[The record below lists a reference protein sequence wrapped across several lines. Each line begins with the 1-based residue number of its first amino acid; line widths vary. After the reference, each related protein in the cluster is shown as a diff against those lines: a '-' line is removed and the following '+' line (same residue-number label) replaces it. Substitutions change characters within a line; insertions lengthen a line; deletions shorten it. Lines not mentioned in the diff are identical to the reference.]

1 MPTFASDEWIA
12 LLDEAARDD
21 DGIRSATTDAA
32 ITIEQVLTDGAS
44 WHMVI
49 DHGDVRVRAGR
60 ATASTVTFTQDRAT
74 AAAIARGDDSAQ
86 AAFLRGDLRVGGDI
100 GALVAAAAV
109 LDRLGDVFAAVRDRT
124 EW

>member
-12 LLDEAARDD
+12 LLDEAARGD

-44 WHMVI
+44 WHVVI
-49 DHGDVRVRAGR
+49 DHGDVRVLAGR

-100 GALVAAAAV
+100 GTLVAAAAV